1 MTWLGENVMS
11 VLMNKGGYK
20 IFQGGVVFCVY
31 GNFHIIVIIF
41 PTYIMGNFP
50 INNFGTKS
58 IINWM
63 INPNVI
69 SHELMTY
76 KNNLF

>member
-1 MTWLGENVMS
+1 
-11 VLMNKGGYK
+11 
-20 IFQGGVVFCVY
+20 
-31 GNFHIIVIIF
+31 
-41 PTYIMGNFP
+41 MGNFP